1 MSKLSF
7 DWLKNFQYKETDPY
21 YDRFMYIRKK
31 RVLFTCQYIDKL
43 SPISAINGLR

>member
-43 SPISAINGLR
+43 SPISAIPGLR